1 MERAGTGPATCP
13 ATGPARRG
21 PRRGRVALAGAAAG
35 LALLLS
41 ACSSGLPSGTPPI
54 PTFPGPGAAPATSAP
69 PPRNSILPTDCDQ
82 VLPSDQVP
90 NYLGLPLG
98 TVRVTDLR
106 DVPAPSVGRLERV
119 TCNYTSLGGPGAP
132 PANTLILK
140 VLTSGYTTPE
150 AASAQSRVN
159 RDAQASS
166 GVPAQPVPFGAAEAV
181 FYPDPEGPVLVV
193 VYGRVTASFTLTPDR
208 PIPEDQAQPV
218 LVDLA
223 LRALPVL
230 VPQAGS

>member
-1 MERAGTGPATCP
+1 MERAGADPATE
-13 ATGPARRG
+13 PARRWS
-21 PRRGRVALAGAAAG
+21 RRGRAALVGAVAG
-35 LALLLS
+35 LALLVS
-41 ACSSGLPSGTPPI
+41 ACSSGLPSGSPPI

-69 PPRNSILPTDCDQ
+69 PPRNSILPTVCDQ
-82 VLPSDQVP
+82 ILPSDQVP

-98 TVRVTDLR
+98 TIRVTDLR

-132 PANTLILK
+132 PSNTLVLK

-150 AASAQSRVN
+150 AARAQSQVN
-159 RDAQASS
+159 RNAQASS
-166 GVPAQPVPFGAAEAV
+166 GVPSQPVPFGAAEAL

-208 PIPEDQAQPV
+208 PVPDDQAQPV

-223 LRALPVL
+223 LRAMPVL
-230 VPQAGS
+230 VPQTGS

>member
-1 MERAGTGPATCP
+1 MGPGATRRYRARC
-13 ATGPARRG
+13 
-21 PRRGRVALAGAAAG
+21 
-35 LALLLS
+35 ALLLGALAVLLG

-54 PTFPGPGAAPATSAP
+54 PEFPGPGAAPLTSAP

-82 VLPSDQVP
+82 VLPSDQLP

-98 TVRVTDLR
+98 SVRVTALR
-106 DVPAPSVGRLERV
+106 DVPSPQVGRLERV
-119 TCNYTSLGGPGAP
+119 TCNYNSLGGPGAP
-132 PANTLILK
+132 PSNTLVLK
-140 VLTSGYTTPE
+140 VLTSGYTDPQ

-181 FYPDPEGPVLVV
+181 YYPDPDGPVLVV

-208 PIPEDQAQPV
+208 PVPVDQAQPV

-230 VPQAGS
+230 VPQTGS

>member
-1 MERAGTGPATCP
+1 MAA
-13 ATGPARRG
+13 
-21 PRRGRVALAGAAAG
+21 ALAG
-35 LALLLS
+35 LALLVG
-41 ACSSGLPSGTPPI
+41 ACSSGSSLATPPV
-54 PTFPGPGAAPATSAP
+54 PTFPGPGAAPVTSAP
-69 PPRNSILPTDCDQ
+69 PPRNSILPTECDQ
-82 VLPSDQVP
+82 VLASDQVP
-90 NYLGLPLG
+90 NYLGMPLG
-98 TVRVTDLR
+98 SVRVAALR

-119 TCNYTSLGGPGAP
+119 TCNYTSQGGPGAP
-132 PANTLILK
+132 PPNTLVLK

-150 AASAQSRVN
+150 AAAAQSRVN

-166 GVPAQPVPFGAAEAV
+166 GVPAQPVPFGAAEAIY
-181 FYPDPEGPVLVV
+181 YPDPEGPVLVV

-208 PIPEDQAQPV
+208 PVPVDQAQPV

>member
-1 MERAGTGPATCP
+1 MERAGTA
-13 ATGPARRG
+13 AR
-21 PRRGRVALAGAAAG
+21 PRRHGFRRAALAGAVAG
-35 LALLLS
+35 LALLAG
-41 ACSSGLPSGTPPI
+41 ACSSGPTLETPPI

-69 PPRNSILPTDCDQ
+69 PPRNSILPTECDQ
-82 VLPSDQVP
+82 VLASDQLP

-98 TVRVTDLR
+98 TVRVTALR
-106 DVPAPSVGRLERV
+106 DVPAPSVGRVERV

-132 PANTLILK
+132 PPNTLVLK
-140 VLTSGYTTPE
+140 VLTSGYTSPE
-150 AASAQSRVN
+150 AAAAQSRVN

-181 FYPDPEGPVLVV
+181 YYPDPEGPVLVV

-208 PIPEDQAQPV
+208 PVPVDQAQPV
-218 LVDLA
+218 LTDLA

-230 VPQAGS
+230 VPQAGQ

>member
-1 MERAGTGPATCP
+1 MGSAAGT
-13 ATGPARRG
+13 RR
-21 PRRGRVALAGAAAG
+21 RALVAAALAG
-35 LALLLS
+35 LALLVG
-41 ACSSGLPSGTPPI
+41 ACSSGSSLATPPV
-54 PTFPGPGAAPATSAP
+54 PTFPGPGAAPVTSAP
-69 PPRNSILPTDCDQ
+69 PPRNSILPTECDQ
-82 VLPSDQVP
+82 VLASDQVP
-90 NYLGLPLG
+90 NYLGMPLG
-98 TVRVTDLR
+98 SVRVAALR

-119 TCNYTSLGGPGAP
+119 TCNYTSQGGPGAP
-132 PANTLILK
+132 PPNTLVLK

-150 AASAQSRVN
+150 AAAAQSRVN

-166 GVPAQPVPFGAAEAV
+166 GVPAQPVPFGAAEAIY
-181 FYPDPEGPVLVV
+181 YPDPEGPVLVV

-208 PIPEDQAQPV
+208 PVPVDQAQPV